1 MNATLLREL
10 EQLLG
15 PRGVLAR
22 PEDLMLYENDGS
34 VEEGRPDC
42 IVFPRNKHDVVEIV
56 KLAVKH
62 QTPLVGRGAGTGL
75 SGGALARRGG
85 IVVTFSRMNHVLR
98 VDEENLRAV
107 VEPGVVNLD
116 LTRAVEHLG
125 LYFAPDPSSQR
136 ACTIGGNVSENSGG
150 PHTLAYGVTSNHVT
164 GLELVLPDARVVRV
178 GGETLEAP
186 GYALTRLVVGSEGT
200 FALVTEVTVRLLR
213 APEDVRTLLA
223 IYERV
228 EDATNTVVEL
238 TARGITPAACEMLDG
253 WTLRAVEDYVHAG
266 FPLDSAAVLLIE
278 IEGLREAVEAQ
289 AAEVQEVCS
298 LCRAREVRRARDA
311 RERDLLWKGRKNAF
325 GAIGR
330 LSPSYYVL
338 DGVIPRTKLTA
349 TLRHIEEVSKRY
361 GFAIGNVF
369 HAGDGNLHP
378 LILFDQRDPEQLRR
392 VVEAAGEIIQFCV
405 QVGGTLTGEHG
416 VGMEKSELM
425 PLMFSDADLEL
436 MRGVRAVFNPTGLL
450 NPDKIIPLGKSCG
463 ELRVQPLA
471 GAPAPA
477 SHPSA

>member
-1 MNATLLREL
+1 MNAILLREL

-34 VEEGRPDC
+34 VEQGHPDC
-42 IVFPRNKHDVVEIV
+42 IVFPRGKDDVVEIV
-56 KLAVKH
+56 KLAARYDM
-62 QTPLVGRGAGTGL
+62 PIVGRGAGTGL

-85 IVVTFSRMNHVLR
+85 IVVTFSRMNRILR
-98 VDEENLRAV
+98 VDTENLRAV

-116 LTRAVEHLG
+116 LTRAVEGYG

-164 GLELVLPDARVVRV
+164 GLELVLPDGELVRV
-178 GGETLEAP
+178 GGETMETP

-200 FALVTEVTVRLLR
+200 FALVTEATVRLLR

-223 IYERV
+223 IYDRV

-253 WTLRAVEDYVHAG
+253 LMLRSVEDYVHAG
-266 FPLDSAAVLLIE
+266 FPVDAAAVLLIE
-278 IEGLREAVEAQ
+278 IEGLREAVKAQ
-289 AAEVQEVCS
+289 AADVQEVCNR
-298 LCRAREVRRARDA
+298 CGAVEVRRAKDA
-311 RERDLLWKGRKNAF
+311 RERELLWKGRKNAF

-330 LSPSYYVL
+330 LSASYYVL
-338 DGVIPRTKLTA
+338 DGVIPRTKLTI
-349 TLRHIEEVSKRY
+349 TLQRIEEIGKRY
-361 GFAIGNVF
+361 GFPIGNVF

-378 LILFDQRDPEQLRR
+378 LILFDQRDRDQMRR
-392 VVEAAGEIIQFCV
+392 VVVAAGEIIQFCV
-405 QVGGTLTGEHG
+405 EVGGTLTGEHG

-425 PLMFSDADLEL
+425 PLMFSEADLDL
-436 MRGVRAVFNPTGLL
+436 MRGVRAVFDPAGRMNPG
-450 NPDKIIPLGKSCG
+450 KILPLSKSCG
-463 ELRVQPLA
+463 ELRVRPLA
-471 GAPAPA
+471 GGTPIPA
-477 SHPSA
+477 